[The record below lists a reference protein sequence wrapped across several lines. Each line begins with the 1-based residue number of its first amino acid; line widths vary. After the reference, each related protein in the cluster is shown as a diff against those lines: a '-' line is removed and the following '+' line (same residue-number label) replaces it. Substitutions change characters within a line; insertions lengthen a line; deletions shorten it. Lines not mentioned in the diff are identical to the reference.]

1 MPKTIRYTL
10 LSLRDLAVSAGPFVF
25 LAIALLVLAY
35 WWLDPNP
42 PKRVTLATGP
52 AQSAYEEFGKRY
64 AKALAVEGIEVV
76 QVASEGSAA
85 NLQLLRDGKVDLGF
99 VQGGTS
105 DYTEADEEKLA
116 SLGSLFVEPLWLF
129 YREESARKVIATATE
144 RSDGPPRA
152 SSAPIPDE
160 RGSAPPKARE
170 ATNVGAKRSDG
181 PPRASSAPSGGSAV
195 REATSVGATLSAL
208 SQLQGLR
215 INMGSPGSGVPS
227 LMNKLLESNR
237 IDPSTLKVS
246 TLTQTPA
253 TVAFLGGELD
263 AIVFASAPESL
274 MVQMLLQT
282 PGVKLMNF
290 SQSEAYSRRFSFLS
304 PVRLPRG
311 VVDLAGNIPPEDVRL
326 VAPTTALITQQK
338 THPALLQ
345 LFAQAGNQIH
355 GGAGWFK
362 RAREYPNIENN
373 ELPIAKEAERA
384 MKADTPMMQRY
395 LSFWVANLIERMW
408 LVMGIIIA
416 ILLPLS
422 RIVPPLYA
430 FRVRSRIFRW
440 YGQLRN
446 IEMRIPNEDNGE
458 LLKELEQLESRAEK
472 VSVPLSYTDELY
484 ALRSNIH
491 LVRRKLLRT

>member
-10 LSLRDLAVSAGPFVF
+10 LSLRDLAVSVGPFIF
-25 LAIALLVLAY
+25 LAVALLVLAY

-64 AKALAVEGIEVV
+64 AKALAAEGIEVV
-76 QVASEGSAA
+76 TVPSDGSAA

-105 DYTEADEEKLA
+105 DYSDIDEEKLA

-129 YREESARKVIATATE
+129 YREESARKVT
-144 RSDGPPRA
+144 
-152 SSAPIPDE
+152 PD
-160 RGSAPPKARE
+160 
-170 ATNVGAKRSDG
+170 
-181 PPRASSAPSGGSAV
+181 
-195 REATSVGATLSAL
+195 ATLTSL
-208 SQLQGLR
+208 TQLAGLR
-215 INMGSPGSGVPS
+215 INMGTSGSGVPS
-227 LMNKLLESNR
+227 LMSKLLESNR
-237 IDPSTLKVS
+237 IDPDRLQISRLS
-246 TLTQTPA
+246 QTPA

-290 SQSEAYSRRFSFLS
+290 AQSEAYSRRFAFLS
-304 PVRLPRG
+304 PARLPRG

-326 VAPTTALITQQK
+326 VAPTTALITRTT

-373 ELPIAKEAERA
+373 ELPMAKEAERA
-384 MKADTPMMQRY
+384 IKNGPPLLQRY
-395 LSFWVANLIERMW
+395 LTFWVANLIERMW
-408 LVMGIIIA
+408 LVLSIILA
-416 ILLPLS
+416 LLLPLS

-446 IEMRIPNEDNGE
+446 IEVRIDTDNNTALLQE
-458 LLKELEQLESRAEK
+458 LNVLESHAEK
-472 VSVPLSYTDELY
+472 VTVPLSYTDELY
-484 ALRSNIH
+484 ALRSNIQ
-491 LVRRKLLRT
+491 LVRQKLLRAEGIPA

>member
-10 LSLRDLAVSAGPFVF
+10 LSLRDLAVSAGPFIL
-25 LAIALLVLAY
+25 LAVTLLALAY
-35 WWLDPNP
+35 AWLDPNP

-52 AQSAYEEFGKRY
+52 AQSAYEAFGKRY
-64 AKALAVEGIEVV
+64 AVALAHEGIEVV
-76 QVASEGSAA
+76 LLPSEGSAA
-85 NLQLLRDGKVDLGF
+85 NLQLLREGQADLGF

-105 DYTEADEEKLA
+105 DYTEADEKTLS

-129 YREESARKVIATATE
+129 YRENSARRVTATATLT
-144 RSDGPPRA
+144 A
-152 SSAPIPDE
+152 L
-160 RGSAPPKARE
+160 
-170 ATNVGAKRSDG
+170 TQL
-181 PPRASSAPSGGSAV
+181 SGMK
-195 REATSVGATLSAL
+195 
-208 SQLQGLR
+208 
-215 INMGSPGSGVPS
+215 INLGTPGSGVPS
-227 LMNKLLESNR
+227 PMAKLLESNR
-237 IDPSTLKVS
+237 IEPSSLQLS
-246 TLTQTPA
+246 ELAQTPA
-253 TVAFLGGELD
+253 TVAFLGGNLD

-290 SQSEAYSRRFSFLS
+290 AQNDAYSRRFAFLS

-311 VVDLAGNIPPEDVRL
+311 VVDLAANIPPEDVRL
-326 VAPTTALITQQK
+326 VAPTTALLTRNT

-362 RAREYPNIENN
+362 HAREYPNVDNN
-373 ELPIAKEAERA
+373 ALPIAKEAERA
-384 MKADTPMMQRY
+384 LRSDSPLLQRY
-395 LSFWVANLIERMW
+395 LPFWVANLIDRMW
-408 LVMGIIIA
+408 LVLSIIIA
-416 ILLPLS
+416 LLLPLS

-446 IEMRIPNEDNGE
+446 IELRIETEDNAVLLRE
-458 LLKELEQLESRAEK
+458 LDTLESRAEK

-491 LVRRKLLRT
+491 LVRKKLLRA

>member
-1 MPKTIRYTL
+1 MPKAIRYTL
-10 LSLRDLAVSAGPFVF
+10 LSLRDLAVSAGPFIV

-64 AKALAVEGIEVV
+64 AKALSAEGIEVV
-76 QVASEGSAA
+76 LVPSEGSAA
-85 NLQLLRDGKVDLGF
+85 NLQLLREGKVDLGF
-99 VQGGTS
+99 VQGGS
-105 DYTEADEEKLA
+105 NDYTERDEEKLS

-129 YREESARKVIATATE
+129 YHEESARKAGA
-144 RSDGPPRA
+144 A
-152 SSAPIPDE
+152 
-160 RGSAPPKARE
+160 
-170 ATNVGAKRSDG
+170 AKRPTQTQTPPLTPAPGNG
-181 PPRASSAPSGGSAV
+181 PGANAGS
-195 REATSVGATLSAL
+195 TLSAL
-208 SQLQGLR
+208 TQLQGLR
-215 INMGSPGSGVPS
+215 INMGTPGSGVPS
-227 LMNKLLESNR
+227 LMAKLLDSNR
-237 IDPSTLKVS
+237 IDPATLQIS
-246 TLTQTPA
+246 RLSQTPA
-253 TVAFLGGELD
+253 TVAFLGGDLD

-290 SQSEAYSRRFSFLS
+290 AQSEAYSRKFPFLS

-326 VAPTTALITQQK
+326 VAPTTALITLNT

-345 LFAQAGNQIH
+345 LFAQAGSQIH

-384 MKADTPMMQRY
+384 IKADTPLMQRY
-395 LSFWVANLIERMW
+395 LPFWVANLVERMW

-416 ILLPLS
+416 VMLPLS

-440 YGQLRN
+440 YGQLRD
-446 IEMRIPNEDNGE
+446 IENRIGSTGAKANGSPNNALLSE
-458 LLKELEQLESRAEK
+458 LNSLEARAEK
-472 VSVPLSYTDELY
+472 IAVPLSYTNELY
-484 ALRSNIH
+484 ALRSNIE
-491 LVRRKLLRT
+491 LVRKKLQGA

>member
-1 MPKTIRYTL
+1 MPKAIRYTL
-10 LSLRDLAVSAGPFVF
+10 LSIRDLAVSAGPFIL
-25 LAIALLVLAY
+25 LAVGLLVLAY
-35 WWLDPNP
+35 AWLDPNP
-42 PKRVTLATGP
+42 PKRVSLATGP

-64 AKALAVEGIEVV
+64 AKALAAEGIEVV
-76 QVASEGSAA
+76 MVPSEGSAA
-85 NLQLLRDGKVDLGF
+85 NLQLLREGKVDLGF

-105 DYTEADEEKLA
+105 DYTDSDEEKLS
-116 SLGSLFVEPLWLF
+116 SLGSLFVEPVWLF
-129 YREESARKVIATATE
+129 YHAASASKAAAA
-144 RSDGPPRA
+144 GPA
-152 SSAPIPDE
+152 APAGP
-160 RGSAPPKARE
+160 APVAGITPGNAG
-170 ATNVGAKRSDG
+170 T
-181 PPRASSAPSGGSAV
+181 
-195 REATSVGATLSAL
+195 GATLSAMT
-208 SQLQGLR
+208 QLQGLK
-215 INMGSPGSGVPS
+215 INMGTPGSGVPT
-227 LMNKLLESNR
+227 LMAKLLESNR
-237 IDPSTLKVS
+237 IDPAALQISRLG
-246 TLTQTPA
+246 QTPA

-290 SQSEAYSRRFSFLS
+290 AQSEAYSRRFSFLS

-311 VVDLAGNIPPEDVRL
+311 VVDLASNIPPEDVRL
-326 VAPTTALITQQK
+326 VAPTTALITRNT

-345 LFAQAGNQIH
+345 LFAQAGNVIH

-384 MKADTPMMQRY
+384 IKADMPLMQRY
-395 LSFWVANLIERMW
+395 LPFWVANLVERMW

-416 ILLPLS
+416 VMLPLS
-422 RIVPPLYA
+422 RIIPPLYA

-446 IEMRIPNEDNGE
+446 IEVRIETEDNGD
-458 LLKELEQLESRAEK
+458 LLKELDLLESRAEK

-484 ALRSNIH
+484 ALRSNIQ
-491 LVRRKLLRT
+491 LVRKKLLRTEMSPG